1 MATEVQLTRR
11 LRSVTAV
18 VAQLSFLVLL
28 LGPPPVRAGE
38 ASDSTP
44 TTPDKTKS
52 APRGSGSKASPSTRA
67 EKAKDSTP
75 LIAER
80 PKEKEDP
87 KYHRYAFL
95 GAGALGAGGL
105 VFSFIAHGQQERAK
119 TLSSA
124 GESARTIEDARQSAA
139 TANVLYA
146 LAGATLVYA
155 LVLEFLPR
163 PEAEKASLTFH
174 F

>member
-1 MATEVQLTRR
+1 LTRR

-28 LGPPPVRAGE
+28 LGPHPVWAGE

-44 TTPDKTKS
+44 TAPDKAKS
-52 APRGSGSKASPSTRA
+52 GPKVGDGSKSSPR
-67 EKAKDSTP
+67 
-75 LIAER
+75 LIADK
-80 PKEKEDP
+80 PKEKEASN
-87 KYHRYAFL
+87 YHRYAFL

-124 GESARTIEDARQSAA
+124 GEAGRTIEDARQSAA

-146 LAGATLVYA
+146 LAGVTLVYA

-163 PEAEKASLTFH
+163 PDAEKASLTFH

>member
-1 MATEVQLTRR
+1 

-28 LGPPPVRAGE
+28 LGRHSVWAGE

-44 TTPDKTKS
+44 TAPNQAQG
-52 APRGSGSKASPSTRA
+52 APRGSGDRSKSSPR
-67 EKAKDSTP
+67 
-75 LIAER
+75 LIADR
-80 PKEKEDP
+80 PKEKESP
-87 KYHRYAFL
+87 NYHRYALL
-95 GAGALGAGGL
+95 GAAGLGAGGL

-146 LAGATLVYA
+146 LAGVTLVYA
-155 LVLEFLPR
+155 LVLELLPR
-163 PEAEKASLTFH
+163 PDAEKASLTFH